1 MTLISRT
8 YKDIDLNF
16 TKHPM
21 TGDIVKKI
29 DISAIVGSLQNL
41 FQTSNYERLFNP
53 DLGCS
58 MKQVLF
64 QPIDGTTSGQI
75 EYIVKQTISNFEPRV
90 KLEGV
95 LVQPD
100 EDNNGYNVFVT
111 FFYVNNPEPVTIRIF
126 LERVR

>member
-1 MTLISRT
+1 MALIART

-16 TKHPM
+16 TKHPI
-21 TGDIVKKI
+21 TGDVVKKI

-58 MKQVLF
+58 MKQMLF
-64 QPIDGTTSGQI
+64 QPIDNTTTGQI
-75 EYIVKQTISNFEPRV
+75 EYIIKQTIVNFEPRV

-95 LVQPD
+95 SAQPD
-100 EDNNGYNVFVT
+100 YDNNGYNVFIS
-111 FFYVNNPEPVTIRIF
+111 FFYVNNPDPVTIRIF